1 MEKKRVRWDVRVF
14 ASNYKG
20 VKGSFPRVV
29 QRGNVTLDQLA
40 TVLQERT
47 GIYRADSVR
56 AIMALMTDLVEEYLM
71 DGFSV
76 SSELG
81 TLTPA
86 VTGLWS
92 YDRLSPEARAQ
103 NKAEARFVMSPRLKE
118 QFADPLFRE
127 VGRRKTGPSFH
138 TNNLLPLNEQYER
151 VLEPD
156 ATILLKG
163 EMLLM
168 NGDDPTRGVYFEDAD
183 TGEVKLFIP
192 PKKGMINTRSELLVR
207 LNGELGPGKYRIRV
221 VSQCSTGPK
230 PLKKPQEGYA
240 SETYRIERP
249 VPGE

>member
-1 MEKKRVRWDVRVF
+1 MDKKRVRWDVRVF

-92 YDRLSPEARAQ
+92 HDRLSPEARAQ
-103 NKAEARFVMSPRLKE
+103 NKAEARFVMSP
-118 QFADPLFRE
+118 
-127 VGRRKTGPSFH
+127 
-138 TNNLLPLNEQYER
+138 
-151 VLEPD
+151 
-156 ATILLKG
+156 
-163 EMLLM
+163 
-168 NGDDPTRGVYFEDAD
+168 
-183 TGEVKLFIP
+183 P
-192 PKKGMINTRSELLVR
+192 P
-207 LNGELGPGKYRIRV
+207 
-221 VSQCSTGPK
+221 
-230 PLKKPQEGYA
+230 EG
-240 SETYRIERP
+240 IVCRP
-249 VPGE
+249 VVPGDRTAEDRTVFPYK